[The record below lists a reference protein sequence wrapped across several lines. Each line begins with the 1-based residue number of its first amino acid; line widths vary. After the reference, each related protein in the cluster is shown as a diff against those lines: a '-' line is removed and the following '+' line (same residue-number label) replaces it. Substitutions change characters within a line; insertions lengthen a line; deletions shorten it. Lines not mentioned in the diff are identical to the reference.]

1 MGFIHDNIYPFL
13 PIPLQNLAISAF
25 GYTWHKRRFGGIFES
40 ELKGYKE
47 RESYTHQQLQDY
59 QTIQLRKVLTHAFN
73 TVPYYRELYQLH
85 DFTAAQLEQFELS
98 DISKLPALEKD
109 TLRQFGKTTLL
120 SSVREKGGEFYASSG
135 STGTPTS
142 IMYSYAMH
150 QRISASYEAR
160 VRHWAGVNHFDARAM
175 IGGRRIIK
183 DGTANPPFYRY
194 NFIEKQVY
202 LSAYHI
208 SEQTAA
214 DYLNGLIKHNT
225 QYMVGYAMS
234 NFILARFFKEL
245 GLKAPQMKAV
255 ITSSEKLTQAMRAVL
270 EEVYQ
275 CKSYDGWSGVENCGL
290 ISENEHRQLL
300 LSSDTALIEIL
311 KADGKPA
318 GPGEIGELY
327 CTGFL
332 NYDQPLIR
340 YRIGDMVQLAAN
352 QHTICGRP
360 FPVIEE
366 IIGRVE
372 DTVIGKD
379 GREMVRF
386 HGIFV
391 NLPNVVKGQVVQ
403 EDLDVF
409 TVNVATKGLTAEE
422 RQLIQQR
429 MESQLGNIKL
439 TINELVEIPVGNN
452 GKFKAVISHV
462 KRHNKV

>member
-1 MGFIHDNIYPFL
+1 MGFIQDNIYPHL
-13 PIPLQNLAISAF
+13 PVSLQNLAISAF
-25 GYTWHKRRFGGIFES
+25 GYTWHKRRFGGIFET
-40 ELKGYKE
+40 ELKGYKD
-47 RESYTHQQLQDY
+47 REGYTQQQLHDY
-59 QTIQLRKVLTHAFN
+59 QTLQLRKVLLHAFN
-73 TVPYYRELYQLH
+73 TVPYYRNVLQQH
-85 DFTAAQLEQFELS
+85 GITVAQLEKFELS
-98 DISKLPALEKD
+98 DIQKIPPLEKD
-109 TLRQFGKTTLL
+109 TLRKLGKTDLL
-120 SSVREKGGEFYASSG
+120 SSIREEGGEFYASSG

-160 VRHWAGVNHFDARAM
+160 VRHWAGVSRFDGRGM
-175 IGGRRIIK
+175 IGGRRIIP
-183 DGTANPPFYRY
+183 DGNAKPPYYRY

-208 SEQTAA
+208 SEKTAA
-214 DYLNGLIKHNT
+214 DYLHGLVKHNT

-255 ITSSEKLTQAMRAVL
+255 ITSSEKLTQPMRAVL

-275 CKSYDGWSGVENCGL
+275 CKTYDGWSGVENCGL

-300 LSSDTALIEIL
+300 ISTDTALIEIL
-311 KADGKPA
+311 KADGTPA

-332 NYDQPLIR
+332 NFDQPLIR
-340 YRIGDMVQLAAN
+340 YRIGDMVQLAEN
-352 QHTICGRP
+352 QQALCGRP
-360 FPVIEE
+360 FPVVEE

-391 NLPNVVKGQVVQ
+391 NLPNVIKAQVVQ
-403 EDLDVF
+403 EQLDEFVI
-409 TVNVATKGLTAEE
+409 NVATKGLIEE
-422 RQLIQQR
+422 EKNLIQQR
-429 MESQLGNIKL
+429 MESQLGSIRL
-439 TINELVEIPVGNN
+439 TIHEMPEIPVGNN
-452 GKFKAVISHV
+452 GKFKAVISKV
-462 KRHNKV
+462 KRSAQR